1 LRPYQRGG
9 ASFRPSPAHG
19 EGLGVGV
26 SSDGALLHERFSDLD
41 RLIQHGRALRTL
53 VEHPDGA
60 VRQVAGDPPVPGA
73 RLGLLAGSFNPPT
86 IAHQTLAQA
95 GLTAGGLDHAWYAL
109 STRTVDKEVV
119 TGAGLEDRL
128 LLLDLLVATDRR
140 LGVLL
145 LNRGLYVDQA
155 RLVRATYPE
164 LSELVFLVGF
174 DKIVQIFD
182 PRYYEDRDAALEQ
195 LFALATFLVAP
206 RGADEAPALAA
217 LLDRPENRRF
227 AGAVRPL
234 DLPPALREVA
244 SSTVRLDLA
253 SGVPLEQV
261 VPPEVTAFVEATG
274 LYADEAR
281 YDRRRALIDDAL
293 AALTA
298 DPSADLAPYRDR
310 LRALLTP
317 DLFPPPARQGCQWAE
332 VAPPGSSPTIDIVE
346 PSRCTRRLGRES
358 EPHRTVRQTPIW
370 GGGK

>member
-1 LRPYQRGG
+1 M
-9 ASFRPSPAHG
+9 
-19 EGLGVGV
+19 
-26 SSDGALLHERFSDLD
+26 
-41 RLIQHGRALRTL
+41 
-53 VEHPDGA
+53 
-60 VRQVAGDPPVPGA
+60 
-73 RLGLLAGSFNPPT
+73 
-86 IAHQTLAQA
+86 A
-95 GLTAGGLDHAWYAL
+95 GLEAGGLDHVWYAL

-128 LLLDLLVATDRR
+128 LLLDLLVASDPR

-155 RLVRATYPE
+155 RLVRAAYPD
-164 LSELVFLVGF
+164 LGELVFLVGF

-182 PRYYEDRDAALEQ
+182 PRYYDDRDAALEQ

-217 LLDRPENRRF
+217 LLDQPENRRF
-227 AGAVRPL
+227 ADAVRPL

-274 LYADEAR
+274 LYVDEER
-281 YDRRRALIDDAL
+281 YARRRALIDEAL

-298 DPSADLAPYRDR
+298 DPSRPYRDR

-317 DLFPPPARQGCQWAE
+317 DC
-332 VAPPGSSPTIDIVE
+332 
-346 PSRCTRRLGRES
+346 
-358 EPHRTVRQTPIW
+358 
-370 GGGK
+370 

>member
-1 LRPYQRGG
+1 
-9 ASFRPSPAHG
+9 
-19 EGLGVGV
+19 VGPPRREV
-26 SSDGALLHERFSDLD
+26 RLHEQFFDLD
-41 RLIQHGRALRTL
+41 RLIQHGQVLHTL
-53 VEHPDGA
+53 VAQPDGA
-60 VRQVAGDPPVPGA
+60 VRHVAGDPPSPGA

-86 IAHQTLAQA
+86 LAHQTLATA
-95 GLTAGGLDHAWYAL
+95 GLEAGVLDHAWYTL

-128 LLLDLLVATDRR
+128 LLLDLLVAADAR

-155 RLVRATYPE
+155 RLVRAAYP
-164 LSELVFLVGF
+164 LLGDLVFLVGF

-182 PRYYEDRDAALEQ
+182 PRYYDDRDAALEQ

-217 LLDRPENRRF
+217 LLERPENRRF

-253 SGVPLEQV
+253 SGIPLEQV

-274 LYADEAR
+274 LYVDEER
-281 YDRRRALIDDAL
+281 YGRRRALIDDAL
-293 AALTA
+293 AAITA
-298 DPSADLAPYRDR
+298 DASANLAPYRDR
-310 LRALLTP
+310 LRS
-317 DLFPPPARQGCQWAE
+317 
-332 VAPPGSSPTIDIVE
+332 V
-346 PSRCTRRLGRES
+346 
-358 EPHRTVRQTPIW
+358 
-370 GGGK
+370 